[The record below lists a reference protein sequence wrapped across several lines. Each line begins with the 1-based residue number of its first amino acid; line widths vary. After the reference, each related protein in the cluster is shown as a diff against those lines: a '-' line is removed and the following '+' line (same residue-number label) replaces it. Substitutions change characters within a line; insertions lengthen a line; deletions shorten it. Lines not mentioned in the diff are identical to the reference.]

1 VAKNSYAQWKRKLYH
16 FAGKHAFD
24 IEGLGPKIIDL
35 LLEHEMIATFD
46 DIFTL
51 TKGDLLSLPRFAEK
65 SADNLIESIEKAKN
79 VELARLIIGL
89 SIQHVGEE
97 TAYDLAERFV
107 SIEKFR
113 KATLEEIMGVY
124 GVGEV
129 VARSIVDWFKDKENS
144 LQLNKL
150 LKVIKVKRVVITKKQ
165 NSIFTGKTVV
175 LTGTLSGMSRDEA
188 KNIIRKLGGE
198 VSSSVSSKTDFVV
211 AGENP
216 GSKYTE
222 AEKLGVR
229 ILNEAEFL
237 LLTKH
242 T

>member
-1 VAKNSYAQWKRKLYH
+1 MRILQKKNLDLVVLYLVGAHLDDQIRACGGDGSIERIPGQAAWRCVAKNSYAQWKRKLYH

-97 TAYDLAERFV
+97 TAYDLAERFG

-113 KATLEEIMGVY
+113 KASLEEIMGVY
-124 GVGEV
+124 GVGSYV
-129 VARSIVDWFKDKENS
+129 
-144 LQLNKL
+144 L
-150 LKVIKVKRVVITKKQ
+150 LHLCI
-165 NSIFTGKTVV
+165 
-175 LTGTLSGMSRDEA
+175 
-188 KNIIRKLGGE
+188 
-198 VSSSVSSKTDFVV
+198 
-211 AGENP
+211 
-216 GSKYTE
+216 
-222 AEKLGVR
+222 EKCER
-229 ILNEAEFL
+229 W
-237 LLTKH
+237 
-242 T
+242 